1 MPSFFIIWVATCFYY
16 MGGPKFLL
24 YGWPHVF
31 IIWVA
36 HSFYY
41 MGGQMILLYGWP
53 IPIFNQKGGGLR
65 PPPFNYVL
73 SLATHIIKSLGDP
86 YNKNSGPPI

>member
-16 MGGPKFLL
+16 MGGPKILL
-24 YGWPHVF
+24 YGWPRVF

-41 MGGQMILLYGWP
+41 MGGQIILLYGWP
-53 IPIFNQKGGGLR
+53 NPIFNQKGAAEGR
-65 PPPFNYVL
+65 PLLIAYYL
-73 SLATHIIKSLGDP
+73 W
-86 YNKNSGPPI
+86 PPI